1 MDSNDAGGVSV
12 EAVKHVANAIE
23 HKSSTSTALTLEDVT
38 FLNTAVSTV
47 STLEMSGDLT
57 NTGGNV
63 LLTSVG
69 AQAIT
74 HTGAGSAN
82 ADLSMT
88 STNGA
93 VNIESIKFTSS
104 ALTCDDAITITSTN
118 DAVSVESIT
127 FTSAALS
134 STTAITVDSN
144 DAGGV
149 SIESIKFVG
158 NDVTNIGSLTL
169 DKGTAPTPLATSPSY
184 DATCSS
190 SNPCGLC
197 VGSCSADDQCAG
209 NLVCV
214 SRTVTSDTLAQ
225 CGTVASEY
233 SAIDTA
239 QGSVVSY
246 CVGYPD
252 VSSNTA
258 AGSVSLSNYETA
270 ANSCESAT
278 FALLSD
284 YISSTS
290 VVQLS
295 VTSYSGNWGSQGIPS
310 LHLTGI
316 EAGKVNIMVCN
327 TGASAL
333 AGLITFNFIVL

>member
-1 MDSNDAGGVSV
+1 
-12 EAVKHVANAIE
+12 
-23 HKSSTSTALTLEDVT
+23 
-38 FLNTAVSTV
+38 
-47 STLEMSGDLT
+47 
-57 NTGGNV
+57 
-63 LLTSVG
+63 
-69 AQAIT
+69 
-74 HTGAGSAN
+74 
-82 ADLSMT
+82 
-88 STNGA
+88 
-93 VNIESIKFTSS
+93 
-104 ALTCDDAITITSTN
+104 
-118 DAVSVESIT
+118 
-127 FTSAALS
+127 
-134 STTAITVDSN
+134 
-144 DAGGV
+144 
-149 SIESIKFVG
+149 
-158 NDVTNIGSLTL
+158 
-169 DKGTAPTPLATSPSY
+169 
-184 DATCSS
+184 
-190 SNPCGLC
+190 
-197 VGSCSADDQCAG
+197 
-209 NLVCV
+209 LVCV